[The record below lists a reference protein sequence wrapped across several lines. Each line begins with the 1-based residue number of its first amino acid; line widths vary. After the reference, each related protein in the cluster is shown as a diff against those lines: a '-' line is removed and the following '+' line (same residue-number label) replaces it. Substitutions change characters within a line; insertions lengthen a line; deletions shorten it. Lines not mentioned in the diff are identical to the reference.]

1 MGSHIVKIVVLDG
14 RTLNSDRKA
23 WSALDP
29 LGEVSYFEVSQP
41 EEVLERAS
49 GATILV
55 TNKHPLRRDLI
66 AKLPDLKFIT
76 VTATGFDCVDLDA
89 ARERGIPVSNV
100 PEYSTYS
107 VAQFAFGLLLE
118 LCLRVGLHDEA
129 VKAGEWTN
137 QPDFS
142 LRKTPLVELAGKTM
156 GIAGY
161 GRIGRRVADVASA
174 MGMKVVAYRPSGKAD
189 REGDVVAT
197 CTLDE
202 LFERADVVSLHCP
215 LTDKT
220 RGMVNRERLRRAKPT
235 TMLINTA
242 RGALVVEQDLADAL
256 NAGEIAGAAVDVVT
270 REPIPADNPL
280 LKARNCII
288 TPHIAWTTNEAR
300 ERLLDAS
307 IDNIKAFLD
316 GKPVNVVN

>member
-1 MGSHIVKIVVLDG
+1 MKIVVLDG
-14 RTLNSDRKA
+14 RTLNSDRNA
-23 WSALDP
+23 WAGLDA
-29 LGEVSYFEVSQP
+29 LGEVAYYEVSEP
-41 EEVLERAS
+41 GDVLDRAA

-55 TNKHPLRRDLI
+55 VNKCPVRRDLI
-66 AKLPDLKFIT
+66 AKLPDLKYIT

-89 ARERGIPVSNV
+89 ARDRGIPVSNV

-107 VAQFAFGLLLE
+107 VAQFTFALLLE
-118 LCLRVGLHDEA
+118 LCQHVGMHADA

-142 LRKTPLVELAGKTM
+142 LRKSALIELAGKTM

-161 GRIGRRVADVASA
+161 GRIGRRVADVATA
-174 MGMKVVAYRPSGKAD
+174 FGMKVVAYRPSGKAA
-189 REGDVVAT
+189 RAGEAVAT

-220 RGMVNRERLRRAKPT
+220 KGMVNRDRLRRARPT

-242 RGALVVEQDLADAL
+242 RGALIVEQDLADAL

-280 LKARNCII
+280 LKAQNCII

-300 ERLLDAS
+300 ERLLESSVA
-307 IDNIKAFLD
+307 NVKAFLD

>member
-1 MGSHIVKIVVLDG
+1 MKIVVLDG
-14 RTLNSDRKA
+14 RTLNSDRNA
-23 WSALDP
+23 WAGLDS
-29 LGEVSYFEVSQP
+29 LGEVAYYEISQP
-41 EEVLERAS
+41 EDVLERAV

-55 TNKHPLRRDLI
+55 TNKFPLRRDLI

-100 PEYSTYS
+100 PEYSTHS
-107 VAQFAFGLLLE
+107 VAQFTFALLLE
-118 LCLRVGLHDEA
+118 LCQQVGLHAEA

-142 LRKTPLVELAGKTM
+142 LRKTPLVELAGKTL

-161 GRIGRRVADVASA
+161 GRIGRRVADVASVF
-174 MGMKVVAYRPSGKAD
+174 GMNVVAYRPSGKVD
-189 REGDVVAT
+189 REGDSVAT

-202 LFERADVVSLHCP
+202 LFERSDVVSLHCP
-215 LTDKT
+215 LTDTTK
-220 RGMVNRERLRRAKPT
+220 GMVNRERLQRARPG
-235 TMLINTA
+235 MLLINTA
-242 RGALVVEQDLADAL
+242 RGALIVEQDLADAL

-280 LKARNCII
+280 LKAKNCLI

-300 ERLLDAS
+300 ERLLESS
-307 IDNIKAFLD
+307 IANIKAFLA

>member
-1 MGSHIVKIVVLDG
+1 MKIVVLDG
-14 RTLNSDRKA
+14 RTLNSDRNA
-23 WSALDP
+23 WAGLDA
-29 LGEVSYFEVSQP
+29 LGEVAYHEVSEP
-41 EEVLERAS
+41 GDVLERAEAAS
-49 GATILV
+49 ILIV
-55 TNKHPLRRDLI
+55 NKCPVRRDVI
-66 AKLPDLKFIT
+66 AKLPDLKYIA

-89 ARERGIPVSNV
+89 ARDRGIPVSNV

-107 VAQFAFGLLLE
+107 VAQFTFALLLE
-118 LCLRVGLHDEA
+118 LCQRVGMHADA
-129 VKAGEWTN
+129 VRAGEWTN

-142 LRKTPLVELAGKTM
+142 LRKAALVELAGKTM

-174 MGMKVVAYRPSGKAD
+174 LGMHVVAYRPSGKAD
-189 REGDVVAT
+189 RAGEAVAT

-202 LFERADVVSLHCP
+202 LFERADVISLHCP

-220 RGMVNRERLRRAKPT
+220 KGMVNRDRIRRARPT
-235 TMLINTA
+235 SMLINTA
-242 RGALVVEQDLADAL
+242 RGALIVEQDLADAL

-270 REPIPADNPL
+270 REPIAADNPL

-300 ERLLDAS
+300 ERLLESTVA
-307 IDNIKAFLD
+307 NVKAFLA

>member
-1 MGSHIVKIVVLDG
+1 MKIVVLDG
-14 RTLNSDRKA
+14 RTLNSDRNA
-23 WSALDP
+23 WAGLDA
-29 LGEVSYFEVSQP
+29 LGEVAYHEVSEP
-41 EEVLERAS
+41 GDVLERAEAAS
-49 GATILV
+49 ILIV
-55 TNKHPLRRDLI
+55 NKCPVRRDVI
-66 AKLPDLKFIT
+66 AKLPDLKYIA

-89 ARERGIPVSNV
+89 ARDRGIPVSNV

-107 VAQFAFGLLLE
+107 VAQFTFALLLE
-118 LCLRVGLHDEA
+118 LCQRVGMHADA
-129 VKAGEWTN
+129 VRAGEWTN

-142 LRKTPLVELAGKTM
+142 LRKAALVELAGKTM

-174 MGMKVVAYRPSGKAD
+174 LGMHVVAYRPSGKAD
-189 REGDVVAT
+189 RAGEAVAT

-202 LFERADVVSLHCP
+202 LFERADVISLHCP

-220 RGMVNRERLRRAKPT
+220 KGMVNRDRIRRARPT
-235 TMLINTA
+235 SMLINTA
-242 RGALVVEQDLADAL
+242 RGALIVEQDLADAL

-270 REPIPADNPL
+270 REPIAADNPL

-300 ERLLDAS
+300 ERLLESTVA
-307 IDNIKAFLD
+307 NVKAFLA
-316 GKPVNVVN
+316 GKPVNVGN